1 MESKTEGLLCAP
13 FIFFL
18 YFNKELEGVTSE
30 MEPEFFL
37 LLEKA
42 LLRDCCSYGHL
53 QYEIMQ
59 T

>member
-1 MESKTEGLLCAP
+1 MPCAP

-18 YFNKELEGVTSE
+18 CFNKELEGVTSE

-53 QYEIMQ
+53 KYKIMQ